1 MRDITAPAFRLLPD
15 ARGNQLQ
22 RTFARCLFSL
32 IALFLGTFA
41 LAQAPS
47 DGLQPGQSLGAYLG
61 IRSQPNLR
69 DVGGYKTEEGL
80 VVKKGVTYRS
90 NAFNPMTSDALVKIE
105 PLKLRDDYD
114 LRTTAEIAVEP
125 DIVPSGVRYIHLDV
139 LADEAGL
146 AMPPNQIAK
155 IFQDPKV
162 ANEKLGGVAGVDA
175 MFMKI
180 YQGLIVLPSA
190 NKSYRSLFLFLSTST
205 TSPNVFHCTN
215 GKDRTG
221 WAAASLLTLLGVPKD
236 KVYEDYL
243 KSNDYLLPFHQ
254 KAIDE
259 FVAKGGDA
267 AIPVAIFGVKRS
279 YLDAAFNEMYHRY
292 GTIERYFSE
301 GLNIN
306 TTQQKKL
313 REIYLTRNVSL

>member
-1 MRDITAPAFRLLPD
+1 MRTITIPSVRLLSSMG
-15 ARGNQLQ
+15 RHQVK

-47 DGLQPGQSLGAYLG
+47 EGLQPGQSLGAYLG
-61 IRSQPNLR
+61 IRSLPNLR
-69 DVGGYKTEEGL
+69 DVGGYKTAEGL
-80 VVKKGVTYRS
+80 VVKKRVTYRS

-105 PLKLRDDYD
+105 PLKLKEDYD

-125 DIVPSGVRYIHLDV
+125 DIVPSSVRYIHLDV

-146 AMPPNQIAK
+146 AMPPNEIAR

-190 NKSYRSLFLFLSTST
+190 NKSYRSLFLALSTSA

-267 AIPVAIFGVKRS
+267 AIPIAIFGVKHS
-279 YLDAAFNEMYHRY
+279 YLDAAFNEMHRRY

-306 TTQQKKL
+306 TAQQKKL
-313 REIYLTRNVSL
+313 REIYLTPNVSL